1 MKFTPIDWN
10 IYNRPPYYPEY
21 LARGETKKLVS
32 FDDEGLAEIDKNI
45 DKAADQY
52 DLDTVKAAL
61 LDRIG
66 KIVNEKRDGNGDELY
81 RLLIR
86 LRILLNTASGTVN
99 DIIKVVKFIYSSEVV
114 HIVPGY
120 PAGITILHDG
130 ESPSVNFNK
139 YIVQVIGAGI
149 AYDTREIFD
158 FSDTVEI
165 SESLN
170 VKVRREDFD
179 SFGHPIKY
187 NGAIKYD
194 GYTVNDTILVKNK
207 YDGTFK
213 YNGTIT
219 YNGFRNKYDGT
230 FKYNGAITYNG
241 FRTVKNLSRPDPPF
255 KYGYSSSIS
264 DTLGLLTCRPGTY
277 TDTVS
282 MAEETAMGITKH
294 HQYNGV
300 YQYNGAIKY
309 DSGIFFPLA

>member
-52 DLDTVKAAL
+52 DLDTVKAVL

-66 KIVNEKRDGNGDELY
+66 KIVDEKRDGNEDELY

-114 HIVPGY
+114 HIIPGY

-149 AYDTREIFD
+149 AYDTRDLFE
-158 FSDTVEI
+158 FSDLVEV

-170 VKVRREDFD
+170 VKVRRSDFD
-179 SFGHPIKY
+179 TFGHPIKH
-187 NGAIKYD
+187 NGAIKRD
-194 GYTVNDTILVKNK
+194 GHTVNDTVLVKNK
-207 YDGTFK
+207 HDGTFK
-213 YNGTIT
+213 H
-219 YNGFRNKYDGT
+219 
-230 FKYNGAITYNG
+230 NGAIKHNG
-241 FRTVKNLSRPDPPF
+241 FRTVKNLSRPEPPF
-255 KYGYSSSIS
+255 KHGYSSSIS
-264 DTLGLLTCRPGTY
+264 DTLSLLTCRPGAY

-282 MAEETAMGITKH
+282 MEEETSMGMIKH
-294 HQYNGV
+294 HKHNGV
-300 YQYNGAIKY
+300 YKHNGAIKH